1 MNGSKDHSTF
11 WGVTFQK
18 QGILL
23 PPTTNVVYWIFIN
36 SIGDETVSCIFNLPF
51 KIFYCVGW
59 LATFNHCELYRRG
72 KFLKEQDWE
81 EGRTWRPVKWGVREG
96 GSNKLGSG
104 TWTLKGG
111 KVLKGNGEYFIYKNS
126 QNLLLPWVD
135 IKDKKYSLLIGA

>member
-1 MNGSKDHSTF
+1 MCQRIIEHFEG
-11 WGVTFQK
+11 
-18 QGILL
+18 LL
-23 PPTTNVVYWIFIN
+23 FKNYVCMLPPPTTNVVYWIFIN

-51 KIFYCVGW
+51 SIFYCVGW

-81 EGRTWRPVKWGVREG
+81 EGRTWRPVKWGIREG
-96 GSNKLGSG
+96 GSNKPASG

-126 QNLLLPWVD
+126 LPWVD
-135 IKDKKYSLLIGA
+135 IKNKKYSLLIGA